1 MNGARFNRYKKVNA
15 ARVMELRI
23 ERFIARSDVE
33 TQNPMYKRSALY
45 GVIKLF
51 MYASHDIEYLES
63 RSADDRIEAI

>member
-1 MNGARFNRYKKVNA
+1 
-15 ARVMELRI
+15 MELRI

-63 RSADDRIEAI
+63 RSANDRIEAI